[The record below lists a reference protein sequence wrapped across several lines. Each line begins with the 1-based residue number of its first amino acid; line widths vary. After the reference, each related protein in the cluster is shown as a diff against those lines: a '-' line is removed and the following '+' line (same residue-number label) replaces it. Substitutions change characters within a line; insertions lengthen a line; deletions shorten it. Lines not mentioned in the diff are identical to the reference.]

1 MVAQVTS
8 GFWTTASIIV
18 EKGGAKKRIAD
29 PIQVTAFGTS
39 ELGAARQQAYTVV
52 RFLDREGK
60 RKKEIVPSSMLVS
73 QPGELVTLLA
83 DRGYL
88 WPPTQALRNK
98 IIRDLSVV
106 RPGRRIRVTPVP
118 GWHDK
123 SYVLPGQSYTP
134 EGPDRKH
141 FQLCHNQT
149 VRLGEFRRSGTLK
162 EWKEYIG
169 KACIHSTRARL
180 AVASVFAAPNLRPLN
195 INSFGFNF
203 SGVTSSGKTFCVRSA
218 ASASGLNSN
227 EGPATWDASLAG
239 LEQRALGHRDSMVP
253 LDDTS
258 SLSQPELAKLVTFR
272 LAGNRPKAKAGQY
285 VFANNLVDFD
295 WRVIPLS
302 TSEEPIWQ
310 QMIKSGRGR
319 VRGEELRMIN
329 VRACVSDKDDIFD
342 GQNADASVGST
353 LEERLKFV
361 ERHEKLTQ
369 DLQGEAVRA
378 YLARRCADNRAE
390 ATLKNRELYT

>member
-1 MVAQVTS
+1 M
-8 GFWTTASIIV
+8 G
-18 EKGGAKKRIAD
+18 
-29 PIQVTAFGTS
+29 
-39 ELGAARQQAYTVV
+39 
-52 RFLDREGK
+52 
-60 RKKEIVPSSMLVS
+60 
-73 QPGELVTLLA
+73 
-83 DRGYL
+83 
-88 WPPTQALRNK
+88 
-98 IIRDLSVV
+98 
-106 RPGRRIRVTPVP
+106 
-118 GWHDK
+118 
-123 SYVLPGQSYTP
+123 
-134 EGPDRKH
+134 
-141 FQLCHNQT
+141 
-149 VRLGEFRRSGTLK
+149 
-162 EWKEYIG
+162 
-169 KACIHSTRARL
+169 
-180 AVASVFAAPNLRPLN
+180 
-195 INSFGFNF
+195 
-203 SGVTSSGKTFCVRSA
+203 
-218 ASASGLNSN
+218 
-227 EGPATWDASLAG
+227 
-239 LEQRALGHRDSMVP
+239 
-253 LDDTS
+253 
-258 SLSQPELAKLVTFR
+258 
-272 LAGNRPKAKAGQY
+272 PKAKAGQY